1 MDRRE
6 HHAKFPGALLLEL
19 LEDRVAVEG
28 RKIDIEEQERR
39 LRRAAGVQRLEQI
52 QGFTAVAKVQKL
64 VPARLETERQQ
75 IGECGVVLDDYYFRY
90 IARFRLWGGG
100 GRRGGG
106 LVS

>member
-1 MDRRE
+1 M
-6 HHAKFPGALLLEL
+6 
-19 LEDRVAVEG
+19 
-28 RKIDIEEQERR
+28 
-39 LRRAAGVQRLEQI
+39 RRAAGVQRLEQI

-106 LVS
+106 EERQRLRWRDRRGGLFRKQRGG